1 MSYPA
6 SVPAIKIAWPTQ
18 FSRKFLGDT
27 GWVMVANLA
36 QAAGPFVGL
45 LVIARWHGMAA
56 AGQFAYAQALTAPIA
71 QLLNLQLK
79 ALLLTHQVAELPLG
93 TAVSIRILTSVV
105 GVALILL
112 LLFASG
118 PLTGIWMGSRLADSW
133 AELFQAD
140 LQRAG
145 RMSRAAISVVL
156 RAAGLVVLLALSASL
171 EAALLGYVLFS
182 LLLLFTFDW
191 QPLRRQL
198 NWNWAMLRPL
208 VYRGVMLGVV
218 LCLQAANS
226 SIPRIVLEQNTDA
239 STLGIFVTA
248 SVVLQAGNLLA
259 SAFGQILLPAM
270 ANSPLFRIASWTLV
284 PFFAALFALFITVAA
299 SSWLL
304 AFFHLASN
312 SIAENTLL
320 ALSLAQLTIWP
331 ATMLGYA
338 LTARRLYREMLWLGL
353 GLIVVSSFSS
363 WLLVIPFGSVGAAMS
378 IASSGLATVLICFWL
393 LSRSSPRNDIAGATS

>member
-1 MSYPA
+1 M
-6 SVPAIKIAWPTQ
+6 
-18 FSRKFLGDT
+18 
-27 GWVMVANLA
+27 
-36 QAAGPFVGL
+36 
-45 LVIARWHGMAA
+45 
-56 AGQFAYAQALTAPIA
+56 
-71 QLLNLQLK
+71 
-79 ALLLTHQVAELPLG
+79 
-93 TAVSIRILTSVV
+93 
-105 GVALILL
+105 
-112 LLFASG
+112 
-118 PLTGIWMGSRLADSW
+118 
-133 AELFQAD
+133 
-140 LQRAG
+140 
-145 RMSRAAISVVL
+145 
-156 RAAGLVVLLALSASL
+156 
-171 EAALLGYVLFS
+171 
-182 LLLLFTFDW
+182 
-191 QPLRRQL
+191 
-198 NWNWAMLRPL
+198 
-208 VYRGVMLGVV
+208 YRGVLLGVV

-284 PFFAALFALFITVAA
+284 PFAAALFALLITVAA

-353 GLIVVSSFSS
+353 GLIVVSVLTS
-363 WLLVIPFGSVGAAMS
+363 WLLVIPFGSVGAAIS
-378 IASSGLATVLICFWL
+378 IALSGLATVLICFWL